1 MSQETTTS
9 VAILLAFV
17 GAAIGYTQAGIA
29 WGIGGFVAGLLIT
42 IIVSTILDCKQ
53 DRASQ
58 EREEAKSVERAA
70 QSKALIDELRES
82 GQFDDTFAHRAT
94 VEHWPPVL
102 LQQFMSGE
110 LSFEECSCIWAG
122 RIQPGLTQSAIESM
136 VGHPDNEK
144 ILALKGKS
152 KQIWTYYAKPD
163 VRRGLLLKAT
173 FEEGVLTEYIA
184 SDEDGLLDRLQL
196 NRVTRYGLPAS
207 EYLAHLKQK
216 SQRF

>member
-1 MSQETTTS
+1 MRQETTTS

-17 GAAIGYTQAGIA
+17 GAAIGYTLSGIA
-29 WGIGGFVAGLLIT
+29 WGIGGFFAGLLLT
-42 IIVSTILDCKQ
+42 VIVSTILDSIQ
-53 DRASQ
+53 DRAALG
-58 EREEAKSVERAA
+58 REEAKSAEMEA
-70 QSKALIDELRES
+70 QSKALIAELRES
-82 GQFDDTFAHRAT
+82 GQFDDNFAHRAT
-94 VEHWPPVL
+94 VEHWPPGL
-102 LQQFMSGE
+102 LQQFRSGE

-173 FEEGVLTEYIA
+173 FEEGVLTEFIA
-184 SDEDGLLDRLQL
+184 SDEDGLLDRVQL
-196 NRVTRYGLPAS
+196 ERLTRYGMPAS
-207 EYLAHLKQK
+207 DYLAYLSQK